1 MPRNLLPRGISG
13 PAEGT
18 ASTERFVIDAMN
30 VIGSRPTGWWRDRD
44 GAVRRL
50 VERLQRYV
58 AATSDEITV
67 VIDGRPVRGLPEGE
81 QAGVRVLY
89 ARRPGR
95 KAADDRIVE
104 VVADDGRPES
114 LLVVTSDR
122 ELAVR
127 VRALGASTSGA
138 SSFLRRLDRLDSEE
152 A

>member
-1 MPRNLLPRGISG
+1 MAGERT
-13 PAEGT
+13 AGT
-18 ASTERFVIDAMN
+18 KRFVIDAMN

-58 AATSDEITV
+58 AATGDEVTV
-67 VIDGRPVRGLPEGE
+67 VIDGRPARGLPEGE
-81 QAGVRVLY
+81 RAGVRVLY
-89 ARRPGR
+89 ARRSGR
-95 KAADDRIVE
+95 NAADDRIVE

-114 LLVVTSDR
+114 LHVVTSDR
-122 ELAVR
+122 ELRER

-138 SSFLRRLDRLDSEE
+138 TSFLRRLDRLDGDE

>member
-1 MPRNLLPRGISG
+1 VAG
-13 PAEGT
+13 EGT
-18 ASTERFVIDAMN
+18 VSTKRFVIDAMN

-44 GAVRRL
+44 GAARRL

-58 AATSDEITV
+58 AASGDEVTV

-95 KAADDRIVE
+95 NAADDRIVE

-114 LLVVTSDR
+114 LQVVTSDR
-122 ELAVR
+122 ELGVR

-138 SSFLRRLDRLDSEE
+138 TGFLRRLDRLDSGR
-152 A
+152 